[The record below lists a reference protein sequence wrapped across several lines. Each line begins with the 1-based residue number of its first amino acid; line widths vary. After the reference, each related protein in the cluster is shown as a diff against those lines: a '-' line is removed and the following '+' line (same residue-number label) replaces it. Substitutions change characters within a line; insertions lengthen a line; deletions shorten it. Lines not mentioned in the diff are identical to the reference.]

1 MEPINECRL
10 EMLRELKDTG
20 AEGDLR
26 GLVEALVYP
35 LAEQLRSQGTGYY
48 YIPIVA
54 QITGHP
60 NYYAIAQHRSRHGAG
75 LQRLLALINK
85 NLVDIPEPLILQR
98 FGMALR
104 QVFNE
109 LADYQRIN
117 LSGPGVVD
125 SGMSL
130 FINGLVDAVTA
141 QFGAPVSAATRQE
154 LGRKRRKSA

>member
-1 MEPINECRL
+1 MEPINVCRL
-10 EMLRELKDTG
+10 EMLRELKDAG

-35 LAEQLRSQGTGYY
+35 LAEQLRSQGAGYY

-60 NYYAIAQHRSRHGAG
+60 NYYAIARKRSRHGAG
-75 LQRLLALINK
+75 LQRLLALINE

-117 LSGPGVVD
+117 LSGPGVAD
-125 SGMSL
+125 SGMPL

-141 QFGAPVSAATRQE
+141 QFGAPVSAATLQE
-154 LGRKRRKSA
+154 LGRKRKKSA

>member
-1 MEPINECRL
+1 
-10 EMLRELKDTG
+10 MLRELKDTG
-20 AEGDLR
+20 AEDDLR
-26 GLVEALVYP
+26 GLVEVLVYP
-35 LAEQLRSQGTGYY
+35 LAEQLRSQGAGYY

-60 NYYAIAQHRSRHGAG
+60 NYYAIAQNRSRHSAG

-117 LSGPGVVD
+117 VTGPGVVD
-125 SGMSL
+125 SGMPL

-141 QFGAPVSAATRQE
+141 QFSAPVSAATLQE
-154 LGRKRRKSA
+154 LGRKPKKSA